1 MVMTNRSET
10 NRSERVY
17 FKHCVVV
24 FIWKSYIQVRTS
36 CLWEDSFV
44 KAILITFLIEE
55 RIILYSVL

>member
-1 MVMTNRSET
+1 MT

-17 FKHCVVV
+17 FKHYVVG

-44 KAILITFLIEE
+44 KAILITFLIEK